1 VQTMNWSRLDREN
14 PDLDIYEEQQIERRR
29 ERHDYEIKAK
39 ALFAIQN
46 AAVVVDVAK
55 DKLYGH
61 ECKDG
66 FCEVCRAIDKLR
78 KVVDQIDDVAAL
90 IERVG

>member
-14 PDLDIYEEQQIERRR
+14 PDLDVYEEQQI

-39 ALFAIQN
+39 ALFEIQN
-46 AAVVVDVAK
+46 AAIVVDVAK

-90 IERVG
+90 IERVS

>member
-1 VQTMNWSRLDREN
+1 VAN
-14 PDLDIYEEQQIERRR
+14 LDIDNPAIDWYEEQQIERHR

-46 AAVVVDVAK
+46 AAVVVDVAR
-55 DKLYGH
+55 DNLFGH
-61 ECKDG
+61 ECSDN
-66 FCEVCRAIDKLR
+66 CEVCRAIDKLR